1 MIEDEVSKEGGTG
14 QGALLGES
22 DELKAADH
30 FPTGVLDV
38 GQSQTTNLRPELRDV
53 LEILGIEIHL
63 FEKSPG
69 GFYGS
74 KVIFGLMLFAL
85 ALEQPLLSPDAPECL
100 IRNLLAHSP
109 A

>member
-1 MIEDEVSKEGGTG
+1 LGAGGKGQAAG

-22 DELKAADH
+22 GELKTSDH

-38 GQSQTTNLRPELRDV
+38 GQSQTTNLRPGLRDV

-74 KVIFGLMLFAL
+74 EVILV
-85 ALEQPLLSPDAPECL
+85 
-100 IRNLLAHSP
+100 
-109 A
+109 